1 MNTEELTITIK
12 VDDKD
17 ASSKLDTLKSRIQE
31 IESISRG
38 KGFQHLSEVAS
49 ALTKLA
55 HATDNMGSSAKHLKE
70 LGEAANTFSQRV
82 KSIKTGELR
91 DTASAIDSFRGAIS
105 KLNESG
111 AKGGTINIKSS
122 NASAITKTSDAA
134 KMLAADFKTAVKWG
148 TKVAQIPFKM
158 LFEPMKGAASR
169 VAAVG
174 NAFTGL
180 FSKIGRVAFMRAIRA
195 AIRMVTQALKEGVTA
210 VYDWASAVG
219 NSFVGTMNSIT
230 TSLTYLRNSI
240 GAAISPILDAIAP
253 ILDAIVDKCVAVI
266 NVFNQLIAT
275 LTGASTWRKAEKVA
289 TSFGG
294 ATNEVAKG
302 ANNANNAVKELK
314 RTLLGFDEIN
324 RLDSA
329 ARSSGS
335 GGSGSGSGSGA
346 TGAGALTFTNQPI
359 SDAVEN
365 FADMLRKAWDKG
377 DFTEVGDLIGE
388 KIGGT
393 LLSVPWETKIQPAV
407 SKVATSFGT
416 LLTGMFDY
424 TGSGGKAMWDGIA
437 YTVYNAIN
445 TALIGYTDFF
455 SSVHWEGIGQG
466 VGAAMK
472 NALMNINW
480 TDGDNS
486 VSAALAAFPNAVI
499 DAITGFNAQFT
510 TEDFKSVGTAI
521 GNAVAT
527 AIINIK
533 WKDFFQNS
541 VLFARGIL
549 NAFNGALEGFAQ
561 NWSGIKQGIL
571 DGIKSVPAETWEGLG
586 TDIGTAVFNTA
597 NFIWNVI
604 DVLID
609 ALATADWDAMWEGF
623 KKGLAKADWTD
634 LVDKITTTIGKNL
647 GTISIVLA
655 LMFSQFKIMQSAKTL
670 TALVRGGSLSG
681 AASAATFGSFL
692 KSISLAA
699 GILLLINGF
708 SSIMTTPIG
717 TLKEN
722 LISSLRNGFKVA
734 LGGALIGFALGGAA
748 GAVAGG
754 LIAFTLGASLT
765 LWITEVLPKIDQKA
779 LDKGLADYRNYEIQQ
794 SQEFLDS
801 MDLNQGD
808 VAYGPRGKQTYNTYT
823 NDRRYGAA
831 NSVTYGSDTVT
842 KAQTFTVMPDTSNSE
857 QWWKSVQTAW
867 DRIVSI
873 HKASRFS
880 VTGVIN
886 DSEEWWRQAR
896 TFWENKVSPGTTKAA
911 RFHVMGVVN
920 ESAEWWTQAR
930 TFWTNKV
937 ESGQKASRFHVAGV
951 QNESA
956 AWWDQLSTYWSTQT
970 SKKSLSAK
978 VSIGG
983 LWGAFV
989 DAWNSLQGYFNKY
1002 SLTAYVNVKTKSSDV
1017 PRGATYTATGGIYK
1031 NGRWQ
1036 DITKYAAG
1044 GTPMSGEMFI
1054 AREAGPEMV
1063 GTLNGSTAVVNNDQ
1077 IVNSIADGVFRAASA
1092 ALGNGQREPVND
1104 IVIRIDS
1111 ETIYR
1116 AVKKGER
1123 MANGRYGTAVSI
1135 G

>member
-1 MNTEELTITIK
+1 MTTEELKINIT
-12 VDDKD
+12 VNSDD
-17 ASSKLDTLKSRIQE
+17 AESKLESLRSKITE
-31 IESISRG
+31 IASLSE
-38 KGFQHLSEVAS
+38 KGNFQHL
-49 ALTKLA
+49 
-55 HATDNMGSSAKHLKE
+55 GE
-70 LGEAANTFSQRV
+70 LS
-82 KSIKTGELR
+82 KSIKSMAG
-91 DTASAIDSFRGAIS
+91 SADKLSGIAQSLKTISEHAGSFGKSLSGIKESKDAFNGMSKSIKNAKAALEGA
-105 KLNESG
+105 ESAG
-111 AKGGTINIKSS
+111 AKGKGLFGSLGSMDISGVTGSIVS
-122 NASAITKTSDAA
+122 
-134 KMLAADFKTAVKWG
+134 DFKRIGSAG
-148 TKVAQIPFKM
+148 AKVAQIPFKM
-158 LFEPMKGAASR
+158 LFAPMQGLATR
-169 VAAVG
+169 VA
-174 NAFTGL
+174 GL
-180 FSKIGRVAFMRAIRA
+180 TQGFGHLFHTIGRVAFMRAIRG
-195 AIRMVTQALKEGVTA
+195 AIRMVTQALKEGVGA
-210 VYDWASAVG
+210 VYDWAGAVG
-219 NSFVGTMNSIT
+219 NGFVNTMNSIT
-230 TSLTYLRNSI
+230 TSLTYFRNSI
-240 GAAISPILDAIAP
+240 GAALSPILDAIAP
-253 ILDAIVDKCVAVI
+253 ILDTIVDKCVTVI

-289 TSFGG
+289 TSYGD
-294 ATNEVAKG
+294 AASNAAKNTG
-302 ANNANNAVKELK
+302 KANDAVKELR

-324 RLDSA
+324 RLDA
-329 ARSSGS
+329 PDKSSGS
-335 GGSGSGSGSGA
+335 GGSGGGGAGGSS
-346 TGAGALTFTNQPI
+346 GAGALTFTNQPI

-377 DFTEVGDLIGE
+377 DFTEVGDLIGQ
-388 KIGGT
+388 KIGDM
-393 LLSVPWETKIQPAV
+393 LLNIPWETKIQPAV

-466 VGAAMK
+466 VGAALK
-472 NALMNINW
+472 KALMNINW
-480 TDGDNS
+480 NDGENS
-486 VSAALAAFPNAVI
+486 VSAALSAFPNAVI

-510 TEDFKSVGTAI
+510 TDDFKSVGTAV

-549 NAFNGALEGFAQ
+549 NAFNGALEGFAK

-604 DVLID
+604 DMLID

-623 KKGLAKADWTD
+623 KKGLAKADWTG

-699 GILLLINGF
+699 GVLLLINGF

-722 LISSLRNGFKVA
+722 LISSLKNGFKVA

-842 KAQTFTVMPDTSNSE
+842 KAQTFKVMPDTSNSD
-857 QWWKSVQTAW
+857 QWWKSVQAAW
-867 DRIVSI
+867 DRIVNI

-880 VTGVIN
+880 VAGVIN

-930 TFWTNKV
+930 IFWTNKV

-956 AWWDQLSTYWSTQT
+956 AWWDQVSTYWSTQT
-970 SKKSLSAK
+970 SKKSLSAR

-983 LWGAFV
+983 LWGTFV
-989 DAWNSLQGYFNKY
+989 DAWNSLQGNFNRY
-1002 SLTAYVNVKTKSSDV
+1002 SLTAYVDVRTRSSDV

-1036 DITKYAAG
+1036 DITRYAAG
-1044 GTPMSGEMFI
+1044 GAPSTGEIFI
-1054 AREAGPEMV
+1054 ARESGPELV
-1063 GTLNGSTAVVNNDQ
+1063 GTLAGSTAVMNNDQ
-1077 IVNSIADGVFRAASA
+1077 IVSSVSDGVARAVA
-1092 ALGNGQREPVND
+1092 AVLGGSQGDSVND
-1104 IVIRIDS
+1104 ITIKVDS
-1111 ETIYR
+1111 EVLYR
-1116 AVKKGER
+1116 AMKKGER
-1123 MANGRYGTAVSI
+1123 KANGRYGTVVTV

>member
-17 ASSKLDTLKSRIQE
+17 ASSKLDTLKQKIE
-31 IESISRG
+31 DIESISRS
-38 KGFQHLSEVAS
+38 KGFQHLTQVAH
-49 ALTKLA
+49 ALENLA
-55 HATDNMGSSAKHLKE
+55 RATDNMGSSVKHLRD
-70 LGEAANTFSQRV
+70 LGDAATSFAQKVNNV
-82 KSIKTGELR
+82 KTGPIQEA
-91 DTASAIDSFRGAIS
+91 TNAIDSFRGAVDRWN
-105 KLNESG
+105 KAGNLSG
-111 AKGGTINIKSS
+111 TFNINQKSAS
-122 NASAITKTSDAA
+122 NIVSASRSAIDLGKS
-134 KMLAADFKTAVKWG
+134 FKTAYKWG
-148 TKVAQIPFKM
+148 SKVAQIPFKM
-158 LFEPMKGAASR
+158 LFSPLKG
-169 VAAVG
+169 VAAGVQSISSS
-174 NAFTGL
+174 FTGL
-180 FSKIGRVAFMRAIRA
+180 LSKIGRVAFMRAIRGA
-195 AIRMVTQALKEGVTA
+195 VKMVTQALKEGVGA

-219 NSFVGTMNSIT
+219 NGFVGTMNSIT

-253 ILDAIVDKCVAVI
+253 ILDAIVDKCVSVI

-289 TSFGG
+289 TSYGD
-294 ATNEVAKG
+294 AASNAAKNTG
-302 ANNANNAVKELK
+302 KANDAVKELK

-329 ARSSGS
+329 DRSSGS

-346 TGAGALTFTNQPI
+346 TGAGALDFSEQRI
-359 SDAVEN
+359 SESVKN
-365 FADMLRKAWDKG
+365 FADMLRDAWDKG
-377 DFTEVGDLIGE
+377 DFTNVGNLIGE
-388 KIGGT
+388 KIGGM
-393 LLSVPWETKIQPAV
+393 LLNVPWEEKIQPTV
-407 SKVATSFGT
+407 EKLATSFGS

-424 TGSGGKAMWDGIA
+424 NGSGGKAMWDGIA
-437 YTVYNAIN
+437 YTVYNALN
-445 TALIGYTDFF
+445 TAMLGYVTFF
-455 SSVHWEGIGQG
+455 KTVNWVGIGQG
-466 VGAAMK
+466 VGAALK
-472 NALMNINW
+472 KALL
-480 TDGDNS
+480 DGIDWS
-486 VSAALAAFPNAVI
+486 LVSEALSAFPNAVI

-527 AIINIK
+527 AIVNIK

-561 NWSGIKQGIL
+561 NWSGIKSGIIN
-571 DGIKSVPAETWEGLG
+571 GIKSVSPETWEGLG
-586 TDIGTAVFNTA
+586 TDIGKAVFNTA

-604 DVLID
+604 DALID
-609 ALATADWDAMWEGF
+609 ALATADWNAMWKGF
-623 KKGLAKADWTD
+623 KEGLAKADWTG
-634 LVDKITTTIGKNL
+634 LVDKITTTLTKNI

-655 LMFSQFKIMQSAKTL
+655 LMFSKFKIMQSAKTL

-692 KSISLAA
+692 QNISLAA

-765 LWITEVLPKIDQKA
+765 LWITEVLPKIDQEA
-779 LDKGLADYRNYEIQQ
+779 LDKGLSDYRNYEIQQ

-842 KAQTFTVMPDTSNSE
+842 KAQTFTVMPDTSNSD
-857 QWWKSVQTAW
+857 QWWKSVQAAW

-880 VTGVIN
+880 VAGVIN

-956 AWWDQLSTYWSTQT
+956 AWWDQLSTYWSTQS
-970 SKKSLSAK
+970 SKKSLTAK
-978 VSIGG
+978 VKIGD
-983 LWGAFV
+983 LWNAFA
-989 DAWNSLQGYFNKY
+989 DAWNSLQGNFNKY
-1002 SLTAYVNVKTKSSDV
+1002 TLTAFVNVKTKSSNV
-1017 PRGATYTATGGIYK
+1017 PKGATYTATGGIYK

-1044 GTPMSGEMFI
+1044 GAPSTGEIFI
-1054 AREAGPEMV
+1054 ARESGPEMV
-1063 GTLNGSTAVVNNDQ
+1063 GMLNGSTAVVNNDQ
-1077 IVNSIADGVFRAASA
+1077 IVSSIANGVFRAASA
-1092 ALGNGQREPVND
+1092 AFGSGQREPVND
-1104 IVIRIDS
+1104 ITIKIDS

-1116 AVKKGER
+1116 VVKKGER
-1123 MANGRYGTAVSI
+1123 IANGRYGTSVAV